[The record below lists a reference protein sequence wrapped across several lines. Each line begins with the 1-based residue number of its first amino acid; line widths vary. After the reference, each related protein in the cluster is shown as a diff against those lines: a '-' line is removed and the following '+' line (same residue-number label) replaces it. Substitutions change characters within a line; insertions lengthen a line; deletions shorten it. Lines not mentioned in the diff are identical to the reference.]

1 MRPLHSQLD
10 IGLAERFRGSGDSWI
25 RAKSDVRADSFL
37 DQNTSARARFDPLS
51 TLSIPSLALIMV
63 GRYDSGGAS
72 ATRCPNA

>member
-10 IGLAERFRGSGDSWI
+10 IGLAERFRGNGDSWI
-25 RAKSDVRADSFL
+25 RAKSDVWADSFL
-37 DQNTSARARFDPLS
+37 DQNTSARARFDPLP
-51 TLSIPSLALIMV
+51 TLSFPSRVLVMV